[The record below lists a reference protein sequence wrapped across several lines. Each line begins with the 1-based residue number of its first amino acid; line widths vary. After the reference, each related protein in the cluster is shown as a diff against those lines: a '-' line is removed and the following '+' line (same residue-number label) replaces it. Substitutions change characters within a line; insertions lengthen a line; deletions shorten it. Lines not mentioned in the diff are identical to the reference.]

1 MKRDRVKVAVDLGNS
16 MLNAATYIDGELKLA
31 KLPNK
36 LQFDKTI
43 SPKAR
48 VMTINGITVYL
59 GVGNLNNNVLKHT
72 RKNLLEQVLV
82 MIDELYPNKE
92 CLGVELVTGLPPAQ
106 LFNDKYLEA
115 FQDMFDN
122 KGEIEFKVGNRYK
135 NIVITS
141 VDVKAEGYSG
151 FVSLVD
157 KIKTTQDILSIDVGG
172 GTIDLCNYTYD
183 YDDEMFHPD
192 VTDTIEKGLI
202 DLEKAIA
209 DKFNASHD
217 KGADVKTDQID
228 AILKNNLDVIKYE
241 GKEYPLEDYIDAIN
255 PLIDNMLNII
265 TNKFGQLDNYYIVGI
280 GGGYKTFNRYAKQYI
295 SKQLNSTDDEQFY
308 ANVIGYLEQ

>member
-36 LQFDKTI
+36 LQFEKTI
-43 SPKAR
+43 SSKAR
-48 VMTINGITVYL
+48 KMDINGNTIFL

-82 MIDELYPNKE
+82 MIHELYPDKE
-92 CLGVELVTGLPPAQ
+92 CLGVELVTGLPPTQ
-106 LFNDKYLEA
+106 MFNEKFLET

-122 KGEIEFKVGNRYK
+122 KGEIEFKVNGKFK

-141 VDVKAEGYSG
+141 VEVFAEGYSG
-151 FVSLVD
+151 FISLVD
-157 KIKTTQDILSIDVGG
+157 KINTTQNVLSIDVGG
-172 GTIDLCNYTYD
+172 STTDLCNYEFD
-183 YDDEMFHPD
+183 YEDEMYYPD
-192 VTDTIEKGLI
+192 KVDTIPKGLI
-202 DLEKAIA
+202 DLEGAIA
-209 DKFNASHD
+209 DKFNASHN
-217 KGADVKTDQID
+217 KGADIKIDHID

-255 PLIDNMLNII
+255 PIVDDMLNII
-265 TNKFGQLDNYYIVGI
+265 TNKFGQLDGYYIVGL
-280 GGGYKTFNRYAKQYI
+280 GGGYKTFNRYANKYI
-295 SKQLNSTDDEQFY
+295 SKQLQADEDDQFY